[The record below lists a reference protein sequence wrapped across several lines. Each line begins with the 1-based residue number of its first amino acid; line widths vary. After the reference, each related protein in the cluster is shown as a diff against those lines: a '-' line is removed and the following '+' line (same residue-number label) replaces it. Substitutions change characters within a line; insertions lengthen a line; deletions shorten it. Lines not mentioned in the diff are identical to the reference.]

1 VTLTVTRIAALL
13 VATLAF
19 FLSRPAAAQVSIQ
32 TEVSAQKVEVGQ
44 GFQLQMTAMDVG
56 GRASPTDP
64 ALPVPPGVDVRG
76 PSIGTQTQVSVHN
89 GRMTQSTGIS
99 ATWTLIARK
108 VGTIRIGPPSV
119 DVGGKRE
126 KGRVITVEVVPQGTL
141 PRQRPRGFDPF
152 SFDPFGSAS
161 GIPQNPFLDEPEEL
175 PPVPEELRLEHAPD
189 QVAFLRAVVTPKTP
203 VVGEQVTL
211 RIYAYGSRGRFTEAN
226 PTEPSRADFLAY
238 SPADGGI
245 GEQSVRVRIGNTDF
259 IAHKVRELC
268 LFPLHSGEVVI
279 GPMTMTF
286 HGAGYRSRTPIV
298 RQSERVVLNVEEPPL
313 RGRPPGYK
321 IGDVGEL
328 ELTARVDPL
337 RITAGDGVSVFA
349 KLAGTGNI
357 PLGLVVPQQRGVEWL
372 EPSVIEDIEANASVV
387 KGHRVFT
394 YVVKL
399 HEPGRIDLGE
409 LTLPYFD
416 PKKRGYAVAR
426 VALGKVLVDP
436 NPSKTASPAPSS
448 SGAAPSEKTNGS
460 TLPAARQALAAFPR
474 PTSPFTDGLGFWALL
489 LAGPLLVALTGSGI
503 TLGRRTVE
511 RMKARRSDP
520 DRLATEA
527 LREADEAAKTGRAV
541 ETASAVERALFR
553 AIEAGTGLK
562 ARALLR
568 NELEGALSNAG
579 VPKATAESTLSLLDA
594 CEALRFTEGASDAP
608 PKALAERARSVTT
621 ELARKRRR
629 R

>member
-1 VTLTVTRIAALL
+1 MTKTVARAVGLL
-13 VATLAF
+13 VATLA
-19 FLSRPAAAQVSIQ
+19 LVLARPTSAQVSIH
-32 TEVSAQKVEVGQ
+32 TEVSAAKVEVGQ
-44 GFQLQMTAMDVG
+44 GFQLQMTAMGVG
-56 GRASPTDP
+56 GRANPTDP
-64 ALPVPPGVDVRG
+64 VLPVPPGIDVRG
-76 PSIGTQTQVSVHN
+76 PSVGTQTQVSVNN

-99 ATWTLIARK
+99 ATWTLIARR
-108 VGTIRIGPPSV
+108 VGTFKIGPPSV
-119 DVGGKRE
+119 DVGGQRE
-126 KGRVITVEVVPQGTL
+126 KGRVLTVEVVPQGTL

-161 GIPQNPFLDEPEEL
+161 GIPQNPFLQDEPDEP
-175 PPVPEELRLEHAPD
+175 PPVPEELRLDRAPD
-189 QVAFLRAVVTPKTP
+189 PVAFLRAVVTPKNP

-211 RIYAYGSRGRFTEAN
+211 RIYAYGGRGRFTEAN

-238 SPADGGI
+238 TPADGGI
-245 GEQSVRVRIGNTDF
+245 GEQPVRVRIGDTDF

-268 LFPLHSGEVVI
+268 LFPLHSGEIVI

-286 HGAGYRSRTPIV
+286 HGSGYRSRTPIV
-298 RQSERVVLNVEEPPL
+298 RQSERLVLNVEEPPL
-313 RGRPPGYK
+313 RGRPPGYR

-399 HEPGRIDLGE
+399 SEPGHIDLGE

-426 VALGKVLVDP
+426 VALGKVVVDP
-436 NPSKTASPAPSS
+436 NPSKKASPASS
-448 SGAAPSEKTNGS
+448 AGGAAPSEKTNGA
-460 TLPAARQALAAFPR
+460 LPVARQTLAAFAR

-489 LAGPLLVALTGSGI
+489 LAGPLMVALTGSGI
-503 TLGRRTVE
+503 ALGRRALE
-511 RMKARRSDP
+511 RTKARRSDP
-520 DRLATEA
+520 DRLAAEA
-527 LREADEAAKTGRAV
+527 LREADEAARTGRAV
-541 ETASAVERALFR
+541 ETAGAVERALFR

-568 NELEGALSNAG
+568 SELEGALSNAG
-579 VPKATAESTLSLLDA
+579 VPKTTVEGTVSLLDA
-594 CEALRFTEGASDAP
+594 CEALRFTEGASNAP
-608 PKALAERARSVTT
+608 PKALAERARSVTI

>member
-1 VTLTVTRIAALL
+1 VTNTVARAAGLL
-13 VATLAF
+13 VATLAL
-19 FLSRPAAAQVSIQ
+19 FLARPASAQVSIQ
-32 TEVSAQKVEVGQ
+32 TDVSAQKVEVGQ
-44 GFQLQMTAMDVG
+44 GFQLQMTAMGVG
-56 GRASPTDP
+56 GRNPTDP
-64 ALPVPPGVDVRG
+64 MLPVPPGVDVRG
-76 PSIGTQTQVSVHN
+76 PSIGTQTQVSVNN

-108 VGTIRIGPPSV
+108 VGTLRIGPPSV

-126 KGRVITVEVVPQGTL
+126 KGRVVTIEVVPQGTL

-161 GIPQNPFLDEPEEL
+161 GIPQNPFLQDGPDEP
-175 PPVPEELRLEHAPD
+175 PPVPEELRLERAPD
-189 QVAFLRAVVTPKTP
+189 PVAFLRAVVTPKNP

-211 RIYAYGSRGRFTEAN
+211 RIYAYGGRGRFTEAN

-245 GEQSVRVRIGNTDF
+245 GEQPVRVRIGDTDF

-286 HGAGYRSRTPIV
+286 QGAGYRSRAPIV

-399 HEPGRIDLGE
+399 SEPGRIDLGE

-436 NPSKTASPAPSS
+436 NPSKMAASAPSAG
-448 SGAAPSEKTNGS
+448 GAAPSVRTNGAA
-460 TLPAARQALAAFPR
+460 LPAARQTLAAFTR
-474 PTSPFTDGLGFWALL
+474 PSSPFTDGLGFWGLL
-489 LAGPLLVALTGSGI
+489 LGGPLVVALTGSGI
-503 TLGRRTVE
+503 ALGRRAIE

-520 DRLATEA
+520 DRLAAEA
-527 LREADEAAKTGRAV
+527 LRQADEAARTGRAI
-541 ETASAVERALFR
+541 ETAGAVERALFR

-568 NELEGALSNAG
+568 TELEGALSNAG
-579 VPKATAESTLSLLDA
+579 VPKTTAESTLSLLDA
-594 CEALRFTEGASDAP
+594 CEALRFTEGANDAP
-608 PKALAERARSVTT
+608 PKALAERARSVAI